1 MTKEFWYKEEDSTM
15 FMVLL
20 RNLSE
25 RETMNMSQL
34 NYNNTPILT
43 KSSKKKKKSKA
54 DIIRDDNTKRLNDKC
69 VSKDAELIKHYK
81 NERDDID
88 KSFLS
93 YMKTDGG
100 RINLKEVFLKKAYKA
115 KDMETMIELYL
126 QLKGNSSNKYI
137 EKIDKMVK
145 KICLVEYQLN
155 ELSDRLPPLDFYNY
169 PSIQLDDWQKQIL
182 THIDNNESVVVCAP
196 TSSGK
201 TILSTYAGLSDKNV
215 LYVVPTKSLAF
226 QVASIFQ
233 KFSNKPFGVI
243 VDDFVYYHGAKEEV
257 SVIIATSHE
266 LETKLSKIDITFDYA
281 VYDEIHN
288 LDYIEGDS
296 LERIIK
302 LTKCNFLALSA
313 TIGNERF
320 LQNWFQRATGHK
332 VKLVNF
338 SKRFINL
345 QRKIWNDTN
354 KKLEVVHPFACIDIE
369 SLHSGFIDNNLPFT
383 SYDCLLVW
391 RELHKSCDSG
401 SIKYLEPKEY
411 FKDTFRITLDDVAK
425 YEKDLKQYITKLPNE
440 IVSNMLDKFK
450 HSSTTEELIDVT
462 TMLIEAK
469 KSNDLPCILFNTD
482 SMVCEEILHTLV
494 TNLDKYE
501 TEYYPYYYLTLEF
514 RQNCYLKYKQKR
526 DTLEKELKEE
536 DIQIHLD
543 KFDVR
548 ENNIFIRQYNEFY
561 KRNRSK
567 IENNVD
573 LSDELKKIQLY
584 RLDHEHQTYT
594 HNMELRYVDIFEKHP
609 EMILTNKEPMTADT
623 IRKIR
628 AKIGKGLHTKIK
640 YTNILIQGLKRGI
653 GLYTKDLPDV
663 YLRIVQSLAQS
674 RELGVVISDSSLALG
689 INMPFRTVCLLGHQN
704 SNTFSPLIYQ
714 QMIGRAGR
722 RGQDTQ
728 GNIIFANVDWKKLMR
743 GKVNDIQ
750 GSISYNAMM
759 PTLTHLNSKITT
771 EPICLHYMKPDILNK
786 PQFDQT
792 LIEKLGNYDFIRK
805 QIIWKLRNYEERT
818 VHFVN
823 QIDILVMT
831 YKLSNIQIPIQY
843 IVDIAKIIMYIFKED
858 YDCTK
863 INDRIVDYTLHQ
875 PILKECLENVR
886 ENRIR
891 IHKQE
896 HIQQLMEL
904 GTIAK
909 DIHNT
914 LIQEPEYYRNIIKIL
929 QKLFHKCKEILMKYH
944 NFNDG

>member
-1 MTKEFWYKEEDSTM
+1 MTKEFWYKEEDPTM

-34 NYNNTPILT
+34 NNTPVVAKI
-43 KSSKKKKKSKA
+43 SKKKKSKA
-54 DIIRDDNTKRLNDKC
+54 DVIREDNTKRINDKC
-69 VSKDAELIKHYK
+69 ISKDAELIKHYK

-93 YMKTDGG
+93 YMKTDDG

-115 KDMETMIELYL
+115 KDMQTMIELYL
-126 QLKGNSSNKYI
+126 QLKGTSSNKYI

-145 KICLVEYQLN
+145 KICLAEYQLN

-345 QRKIWNDTN
+345 QRKIWNDKN
-354 KKLEVVHPFACIDIE
+354 NKLEVVHPFACIDIE

-391 RELHKSCDSG
+391 RELQKSCDIE
-401 SIKYLEPKEY
+401 SIKYLEPKVY
-411 FKDTFRITLDDVAK
+411 FKDTFRITLDDVAA
-425 YEKDLKQYITKLPNE
+425 YEKDLKQYVTKLPNE
-440 IVSNMLDKFK
+440 IVSSMLDKFK
-450 HSSTTEELIDVT
+450 HSSTSEESIDVT
-462 TMLIEAK
+462 TMLLEAK
-469 KSNDLPCILFNTD
+469 KANDLPCILFNTD
-482 SMVCEEILHTLV
+482 SMVCEELLTTLV

-501 TEYYPYYYLTLEF
+501 TKYYPYYYLTLEF
-514 RQNCYLKYKQKR
+514 RQTSYMKYKQKR
-526 DTLEKELKEE
+526 DTLEKELKE
-536 DIQIHLD
+536 DDLQNHLD

-548 ENNIFIRQYNEFY
+548 ENNQFIRQYNEFY
-561 KRNRSK
+561 TRNRAK
-567 IENNVD
+567 IFNNTD
-573 LSDELKKIQLY
+573 ISDELRTIQLE

-594 HNMELRYVDIFEKHP
+594 HNIELQYVDIFEKHP
-609 EMILTNKEPMTADT
+609 EMILTNKEPMTADI

-689 INMPFRTVCLLGHQN
+689 INMPFRTVCVLGHKN
-704 SNTFSPLIYQ
+704 SSTFTPLIYQ

-728 GNIIFANVDWKKLMR
+728 GNIIFANVDWKKLMK
-743 GKVNDIQ
+743 GKINDIE
-750 GSISYNAMM
+750 GSISYNPMM
-759 PTLTHLNSKITT
+759 PTLTHLNSNITT
-771 EPICLHYMKPDILNK
+771 DPICLNYMKPDILNK
-786 PQFDQT
+786 SGFDSNLT
-792 LIEKLGNYDFIRK
+792 DKIGKYDLIRK
-805 QIIWKLRNYEERT
+805 QLIWKLRNYEERT
-818 VHFVN
+818 IHFVN
-823 QIDILVMT
+823 QLDILVMT
-831 YKLSNIQIPIQY
+831 YKLSNVQIPIQY
-843 IVDIAKIIMYIFKED
+843 IVDITKLILYIFKED
-858 YDCTK
+858 YEYTK
-863 INDRIVDYTLHQ
+863 IDDKPGEYTLQ
-875 PILKECLENVR
+875 KPILVECLENIR

-891 IHKQE
+891 THKHE

-914 LIQEPEYYRNIIKIL
+914 LIQEGDYYRNMIHIIQKI
-929 QKLFHKCKEILMKYH
+929 FHKCKEILMKYH